1 MTVVEIKSETT
12 RRGGVT
18 GAGFVPGVSGNPGG
32 RPKGLARTVR
42 ELVGEDGVLVAEFM
56 VSVMGDER
64 ARTRD
69 RLEAGKWLADRAFG
83 RSVQALDVDVGLRP
97 REMDL
102 TKLSDDELKTL
113 VAIYEKGLAEAA
125 S

>member
-1 MTVVEIKSETT
+1 MTVVEINSETT
-12 RRGGVT
+12 LRGGVT

-42 ELVGEDGVLVAEFM
+42 ELVGEDGSVVAEFM
-56 VSVMGDER
+56 LSVMGDER

-83 RSVQALDVDVGLRP
+83 RGVQALDVDLGLRP
-97 REMDL
+97 KEIDF
-102 TKLSDDELKTL
+102 TKLSTEELNTL
-113 VAIYEKGLAEAA
+113 VAIYEKALPE

>member
-1 MTVVEIKSETT
+1 M
-12 RRGGVT
+12 R
-18 GAGFVPGVSGNPGG
+18 
-32 RPKGLARTVR
+32 
-42 ELVGEDGVLVAEFM
+42 
-56 VSVMGDER
+56 DER

-102 TKLSDDELKTL
+102 TKLSTEELETL
-113 VAIYEKGLAEAA
+113 VGIYRKALPADGV
-125 S
+125 